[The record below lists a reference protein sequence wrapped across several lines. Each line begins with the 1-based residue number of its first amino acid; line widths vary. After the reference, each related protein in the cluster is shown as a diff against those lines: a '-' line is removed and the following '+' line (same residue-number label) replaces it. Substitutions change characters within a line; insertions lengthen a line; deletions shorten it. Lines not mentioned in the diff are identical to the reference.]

1 MVSVFASGPSCH
13 GFDSHDSQNLIVGK
27 IVDVAEKNIQRC
39 LEESELWLENAN
51 QTHLVLARG
60 KLLIQKATMVK

>member
-13 GFDSHDSQNLIVGK
+13 GFDSQDSQNLIIGK
-27 IVDVAEKNIQRC
+27 IVDVAEKNQQRC
-39 LEESELWLENAN
+39 LEESELWLENVN
-51 QTHLVLARG
+51 QAHLVLARG